1 MFPIASHSH
10 QVVYQPVWRELSL
23 RGHQVTVFTPNPLKN
38 ATLTNLTEID
48 MSSTY
53 DIWRQDYI
61 GEKLAKERYMAA
73 AEYWMMTKIEEI
85 TEECFKK
92 VQTMFEHTDF
102 DLVIVESFD
111 PLVYS
116 LGCKFRVPFITISS
130 CGVFLQT
137 HDAVGN
143 PTHPVLSPD
152 LFVNVMEKFDLF
164 KKIGSTV
171 HDWWYRVF
179 YYWYFLPRAD
189 KIAKRYWGR
198 DCPYLGDLERN
209 VSLILMNT
217 NSLLHPVRPL
227 LPNVV
232 EMGKM
237 HITSEKPLPRDLQEY
252 LDMST
257 NGVVYFSLGT
267 NVRSANLDP
276 NVIKIIKEVLSE
288 LPYNVLWKWESD
300 DFPDKP
306 KNVMTRKWLPQ
317 QDVLRHKH
325 VKVFVTQGGLQSM
338 EEAIS
343 NCVPM
348 VALPFIGDQPLNVMK
363 MVQLGIGRGVNHVS
377 MTKQELKEAI
387 VDVSE
392 NKKYKEKIKEVS
404 NLISDQPLTGLEKT
418 IWWIEYVLRHKGAR
432 HLRSPAAD
440 MPWFEYHLLDVYL
453 ALFFVVSF
461 FVYLILVCGKLLFR
475 ILRFAAKRKQN

>member
-1 MFPIASHSH
+1 MNHNLPHCIHKFILIALFTKPFEPTYHNHNFLYPQKMLIALLFFTLLYQSKCAKILGMFPIASHSH

-61 GEKLAKERYMAA
+61 GEKLSKERFMAA

-237 HITSEKPLPRDLQEY
+237 HITSEKPLPRVSIKLN
-252 LDMST
+252 T
-257 NGVVYFSLGT
+257 NFTKV
-267 NVRSANLDP
+267 
-276 NVIKIIKEVLSE
+276 KI
-288 LPYNVLWKWESD
+288 
-300 DFPDKP
+300 F
-306 KNVMTRKWLPQ
+306 
-317 QDVLRHKH
+317 
-325 VKVFVTQGGLQSM
+325 
-338 EEAIS
+338 
-343 NCVPM
+343 
-348 VALPFIGDQPLNVMK
+348 
-363 MVQLGIGRGVNHVS
+363 
-377 MTKQELKEAI
+377 
-387 VDVSE
+387 
-392 NKKYKEKIKEVS
+392 
-404 NLISDQPLTGLEKT
+404 
-418 IWWIEYVLRHKGAR
+418 
-432 HLRSPAAD
+432 
-440 MPWFEYHLLDVYL
+440 
-453 ALFFVVSF
+453 
-461 FVYLILVCGKLLFR
+461 
-475 ILRFAAKRKQN
+475 